1 MESLYT
7 FKFNHSN
14 ALQALAHGKTDN
26 INYYEARKKLFN
38 LSIMAD
44 YDQLVCLPTL
54 TAIDKHWYQIETARK
69 VLRQLGGRALLADE
83 VGLGKTIE
91 AGLILSE
98 YLARG
103 MIQSLLILTPA
114 SLVSQWQQE
123 LQTKFNI
130 DTITSDDKQLQLNPS
145 EFWSNNNRII
155 ASLNTAKSPKHF
167 NLVTTRNWDL
177 VIVDEAHHL
186 KNRNTLNW
194 KLVNALNKRF
204 ILMLTA
210 TPVQNSLV
218 ELFNLLTL
226 LKPGLL
232 KTEAA
237 FKKEYVSSKNGR
249 IPKNPEKL
257 RQLMREVMVR
267 NTRSLV
273 DVQLPKRFATTITV
287 NPAKSEEKLYQDLTE
302 YIRSLEMG
310 ESDTE
315 KQDKLD
321 TDKSQQLAPE
331 KQDNSDNEK
340 PQQLAPE
347 KPHKLDKFS
356 RTNLLMRAGSSP
368 QALADSLKNLA
379 KKFPSE
385 ELKTLTRRASQI
397 KQVEKAI
404 ALVDLLKKSTQKT
417 IVFTTHRATSAYL
430 AKTLEEA
437 GISFAQFLGDMSLKD
452 KDAAIEAFR
461 DNVPVL
467 LASETGGE
475 GRNIQF
481 ANAIVNYDLPWNP
494 MKIEQRIGRIHRI
507 GQKQDVFIF
516 NFCLKG
522 SIEEY
527 ILRILHDKINMFE
540 LVVGEI
546 ETILGNVDDEFDF
559 SEIVIDI
566 WLKHQAKPELDT
578 AFDNLASEL
587 IKAKDKYRETSEL
600 DEQIFGEDF
609 EA

>member
-1 MESLYT
+1 MDSLYT
-7 FKFNHSN
+7 FKFNHSS
-14 ALQALAHGKTDN
+14 ALQALADGQGDD

-38 LSIMAD
+38 LSVMAD

-123 LQTKFNI
+123 LQTKFGI
-130 DTITSDDKQLQLNPS
+130 DTVTSDDKQLQLNPD
-145 EFWSNNNRII
+145 EFWRTNNRLI
-155 ASLNTAKSPKHF
+155 ASLNTAKSAKHF
-167 NLVTTRNWDL
+167 NLVTTRSWDL

-186 KNRNTLNW
+186 KNRSTLNW

-249 IPKNPEKL
+249 VPKNPEKL

-273 DVQLPKRFATTITV
+273 DVQLPRRFATTITV
-287 NPAKSEEKLYQDLTE
+287 SPSKSEEKLYQDLTE
-302 YIRSLEMG
+302 YVRSLEIG
-310 ESDTE
+310 ESDT
-315 KQDKLD
+315 
-321 TDKSQQLAPE
+321 A
-331 KQDNSDNEK
+331 K
-340 PQQLAPE
+340 PQ
-347 KPHKLDKFS
+347 KLDKFS

-368 QALADSLKNLA
+368 QALGDSLKNLA
-379 KKFPSE
+379 KKFPSD

-397 KQVEKAI
+397 KQVEKA
-404 ALVDLLKKSTQKT
+404 ASLVDLLKKSTQKT

-437 GISFAQFLGDMSLKD
+437 GISFAQFLGDMSLKE
-452 KDAAIEAFR
+452 KDAAIEDFR
-461 DNVPVL
+461 DCVPVL

-507 GQKQDVFIF
+507 GQTQDVFIF
-516 NFCLKG
+516 NFCLKD

-527 ILRILHDKINMFE
+527 ILKILHDKINMFE

-559 SEIVIDI
+559 SEVVIDI

-578 AFDNLASEL
+578 AFENLASEL

>member
-1 MESLYT
+1 MDSLYT
-7 FKFNHSN
+7 FKFNHSS
-14 ALQALAHGKTDN
+14 ALQALADGLCDN
-26 INYYEARKKLFN
+26 LDYYEARKKLFS
-38 LSIMAD
+38 LSVMAD

-123 LQTKFNI
+123 LQTKFGI
-130 DTITSDDKQLQLNPS
+130 DTTTTDDKQLQLNPN
-145 EFWSNNNRII
+145 EFWSTNNRLI
-155 ASLNTAKSPKHF
+155 ASLNTAKSAKHF
-167 NLVTTRNWDL
+167 NLVTTRSWDL

-186 KNRNTLNW
+186 KNRSTLNW

-249 IPKNPEKL
+249 VPKNPEKL

-287 NPAKSEEKLYQDLTE
+287 SPSKSEEKLYQDLTE
-302 YIRSLEMG
+302 YVRSLEIG
-310 ESDTE
+310 ESDTA
-315 KQDKLD
+315 KTQ
-321 TDKSQQLAPE
+321 
-331 KQDNSDNEK
+331 
-340 PQQLAPE
+340 
-347 KPHKLDKFS
+347 KLDKFS

-379 KKFPSE
+379 KKFPSD

-397 KQVEKAI
+397 KQVEKAL

-417 IVFTTHRATSAYL
+417 IVFTTHRATSTYL

-437 GISFAQFLGDMSLKD
+437 GISFAQFLGDMSLKE
-452 KDAAIEAFR
+452 KDAAIEDFR
-461 DNVPVL
+461 DRVPVL

-516 NFCLKG
+516 NFCLKD

-527 ILRILHDKINMFE
+527 ILKILHDKINMFE

-546 ETILGNVDDEFDF
+546 ETILGKADEEFDF
-559 SEIVIDI
+559 SEVVIDI

-578 AFDNLASEL
+578 AFENLATEL
-587 IKAKDKYRETSEL
+587 IKAKDKYRETSVL

>member
-1 MESLYT
+1 MDSLYT
-7 FKFNHSN
+7 FKFNHSS
-14 ALQALAHGKTDN
+14 ALQALADRLPDD
-26 INYYEARKKLFN
+26 INYYEARIKLFN
-38 LSIMAD
+38 LSVMAD

-123 LQTKFNI
+123 LQTKFGI
-130 DTITSDDKQLQLNPS
+130 DTVTTDDKQLQLNPD
-145 EFWSNNNRII
+145 EFWSTNNRLI
-155 ASLNTAKSPKHF
+155 ASLNTAKSAKHF

-249 IPKNPEKL
+249 VPKNPEKL

-287 NPAKSEEKLYQDLTE
+287 SPSKSEEKLYQDLTE
-302 YIRSLEMG
+302 YVRSLEIG
-310 ESDTE
+310 ESDAAKT
-315 KQDKLD
+315 
-321 TDKSQQLAPE
+321 
-331 KQDNSDNEK
+331 
-340 PQQLAPE
+340 
-347 KPHKLDKFS
+347 HKLDKFS

-368 QALADSLKNLA
+368 QALADSLKNLS
-379 KKFPSE
+379 KKFNSD

-397 KQVEKAI
+397 KQVEKAL

-437 GISFAQFLGDMSLKD
+437 GISFAQFLGDMSLKE

-461 DNVPVL
+461 DRVPVL

-507 GQKQDVFIF
+507 GQTQDVFIF
-516 NFCLKG
+516 NFCLKD

-546 ETILGNVDDEFDF
+546 ETILGNVDEEFDF
-559 SEIVIDI
+559 SEVVIDI
-566 WLKHQAKPELDT
+566 WLKHQAKPELET
-578 AFDNLASEL
+578 AFETLATEL

>member
-1 MESLYT
+1 MDNFYT
-7 FKFNHSN
+7 FKFNHSS
-14 ALQALAHGKTDN
+14 ALQALEVGQTDE
-26 INYYEARKKLFN
+26 IDYYEARRKLFN

-54 TAIDKHWYQIETARK
+54 SAIDKHWYQIETARK

-114 SLVSQWQQE
+114 SLVSQWQLE
-123 LQTKFNI
+123 LKSKFSI
-130 DTITSDDKQLQLNPS
+130 DTVTSDDKQLQLNPD
-145 EFWSNNNRII
+145 EFWSTNNRLI

-186 KNRNTLNW
+186 KNRSTLNW

-249 IPKNPEKL
+249 VPKNPEKL

-287 NPAKSEEKLYQDLTE
+287 TPSASEQKLYQGLTE
-302 YIRSLEMG
+302 YLRSFEIG
-310 ESDTE
+310 ESDSGKT
-315 KQDKLD
+315 QNFD
-321 TDKSQQLAPE
+321 
-331 KQDNSDNEK
+331 
-340 PQQLAPE
+340 
-347 KPHKLDKFS
+347 KLDKFS

-368 QALADSLKNLA
+368 QALADSLKNLG
-379 KKFPSE
+379 KKFESD
-385 ELKTLTRRASQI
+385 ELKALTRRASQI
-397 KQVEKAI
+397 KQVEKAK
-404 ALVDLLKKSTQKT
+404 ALVDLLKQSTQKT

-430 AKTLEEA
+430 AKTLEEV
-437 GISFAQFLGDMSLKD
+437 GIPFAQFLGDMSLKE

-461 DNVPVL
+461 DRVSVL

-507 GQKQDVFIF
+507 GQTQDVFIF
-516 NFCLKG
+516 NFCLKD

-559 SEIVIDI
+559 SEVVIDI
-566 WLKHQAKPELDT
+566 WLKHQAKPEIDT
-578 AFDNLASEL
+578 AFEQLATEL

>member
-1 MESLYT
+1 MDKNYT
-7 FKFNHSN
+7 FKFNSST
-14 ALQALAHGKTDN
+14 ALEALKAGDYDP
-26 INYYEARKKLFN
+26 INFYEARLDLFN

-54 TAIDKHWYQIETARK
+54 TAIDKYWYQIETARK

-91 AGLILSE
+91 AGLIIAE

-103 MIQSLLILTPA
+103 MVKSLLVLTPA
-114 SLVSQWQQE
+114 SLVSQWQLE
-123 LQTKFNI
+123 LSDKFNI
-130 DTITSDDKQLQLNPS
+130 TTITTDNRDPQQPIE
-145 EFWSNNNRII
+145 EFWTNNPRII
-155 ASLNTAKSPKHF
+155 ASLNTAKSAKHYPH
-167 NLVTTRNWDL
+167 VTNRTWDL
-177 VIVDEAHHL
+177 VVVDEAHHL
-186 KNRNTLNW
+186 KNRSTLNW

-232 KTEAA
+232 QTEAA
-237 FKKEYVSSKNGR
+237 FKKEYVDSRNGR
-249 IPKNPEKL
+249 VPKNPEKL
-257 RQLMREVMVR
+257 RSLMREVMVR
-267 NTRSLV
+267 NTRALV
-273 DVQLPKRFATTITV
+273 DVKLPKRFATTISVT
-287 NPAKSEEKLYQDLTE
+287 PAAGEQKLYQDLSE
-302 YIRSLEMG
+302 YLRSSE
-310 ESDTE
+310 
-315 KQDKLD
+315 DKLD
-321 TDKSQQLAPE
+321 RL
-331 KQDNSDNEK
+331 
-340 PQQLAPE
+340 
-347 KPHKLDKFS
+347 S

-368 QALADSLKNLA
+368 GALADSLKQLT
-379 KKFPSE
+379 KRLPDE
-385 ELKTLTRRASQI
+385 ELKSLARRAAQV
-397 KQVEKAI
+397 KQVEKAK
-404 ALVDLLKKSTQKT
+404 ALVEMLLKSQNKT
-417 IVFTTHRATSAYL
+417 LVFTTHKATSAYL
-430 AKTLEEA
+430 ADTLRA
-437 GISFAQFLGDMSLKD
+437 ADIPFAEFQGGMSLKE
-452 KDAAIEAFR
+452 KDAAIAAFR
-461 DNVPVL
+461 DTVSVL

-481 ANAIVNYDLPWNP
+481 ANCIVNYDLPWNP

-507 GQKQDVFIF
+507 GQTQDVFIF
-516 NFCLKG
+516 NFCLKD

-559 SEIVIDI
+559 SEIVMDI

-578 AFDNLASEL
+578 AFDSLADNLL
-587 IKAKDKYRETSEL
+587 KAKDQYRQTQEL

>member
-1 MESLYT
+1 MDNFYT
-7 FKFNHSN
+7 FKFNHSKAMT
-14 ALQALAHGKTDN
+14 ALKVGQTDALD
-26 INYYEARKKLFN
+26 YYYARIELSN
-38 LSIMAD
+38 LSLMAD

-54 TAIDKHWYQIETARK
+54 TKIDKHWYQIETARK

-103 MIQSLLILTPA
+103 MVQSILILTPA

-123 LQTKFNI
+123 LAEKFNL
-130 DTITSDDKQLQLNPS
+130 DCLTTDDKQLQLAPDT
-145 EFWSNNNRII
+145 FWTSHPRII
-155 ASLNTAKSPKHF
+155 ASLNTAKSSKHF
-167 NLVTTRNWDL
+167 AHVTQRSWDL

-186 KNRNTLNW
+186 KNRSTLNW
-194 KLVNALNKRF
+194 KLVDALNKRF

-237 FKKEYVSSKNGR
+237 FKKEYVSSSNGR
-249 IPKNPEKL
+249 VPKNPEKL
-257 RQLMREVMVR
+257 RSLMREVMVR

-287 NPAKSEEKLYQDLTE
+287 TPSASEQKLYQDLTKFLRDFE
-302 YIRSLEMG
+302 P
-310 ESDTE
+310 D
-315 KQDKLD
+315 
-321 TDKSQQLAPE
+321 
-331 KQDNSDNEK
+331 
-340 PQQLAPE
+340 
-347 KPHKLDKFS
+347 LDKFS
-356 RTNLLMRAGSSP
+356 RTNLLMRAGSSSR
-368 QALADSLKNLA
+368 ALAESLKNLS
-379 KKFPSE
+379 KRLQRD
-385 ELKTLTRRASQI
+385 ELQTLTRRAAQI
-397 KQVEKAI
+397 KQVEKAK
-404 ALVDLLKKSTQKT
+404 ALVDLLKQSQQKT
-417 IVFTTHRATSAYL
+417 IVFTTHKATSAYL
-430 AKTLEEA
+430 AETLRDA
-437 GISFAQFLGDMSLKD
+437 GIPFAEFLGDMSLKQ
-452 KDAAIEAFR
+452 KDAAIESFR
-461 DNVPVL
+461 DTVPVL

-481 ANAIVNYDLPWNP
+481 ANSIVNYDLPWNP

-507 GQKQDVFIF
+507 GQTQDVFIF
-516 NFCLKG
+516 NFCLKD

-559 SEIVIDI
+559 SEVVMDI
-566 WLKHQAKPELDT
+566 WLKHQSLPALDT
-578 AFDNLASEL
+578 AFEQLADSL
-587 IKAKDKYRETSEL
+587 VTAKDKYRSTSEL
-600 DEQIFGEDF
+600 EQQIFGEDF

>member
-1 MESLYT
+1 MDNLYT
-7 FKFNHSN
+7 FKFNQSA
-14 ALQALAHGKTDN
+14 ALQTLISGLSDD
-26 INYYEARKKLFN
+26 INYYQARKELFN

-54 TAIDKHWYQIETARK
+54 TAIDQHWYQIETARK

-114 SLVSQWQQE
+114 SLVSQWQLE
-123 LQTKFNI
+123 LKTKFNI
-130 DTITSDDKQLQLNPS
+130 DTITSDDKQLQLNP
-145 EFWSNNNRII
+145 EAFWSTNNRLI
-155 ASLNTAKSPKHF
+155 ASLNTAKSAKHF

-186 KNRNTLNW
+186 KNRTTLNW

-249 IPKNPEKL
+249 VPKNPEKL

-287 NPAKSEEKLYQDLTE
+287 SPSKSEQKLYQDLTE
-302 YIRSLEMG
+302 YLRIFEVG
-310 ESDTE
+310 ISDAN
-315 KQDKLD
+315 QV
-321 TDKSQQLAPE
+321 Q
-331 KQDNSDNEK
+331 
-340 PQQLAPE
+340 
-347 KPHKLDKFS
+347 KLDKFT

-379 KKFPSE
+379 KKFPTAQ
-385 ELKTLTRRASQI
+385 LKSLIRRASQI
-397 KQVEKAI
+397 KEVEKAK
-404 ALVDLLKKSTQKT
+404 ALIDLLKKSTQKT

-430 AKTLEEA
+430 ANMMKEA
-437 GISFAQFLGDMSLKD
+437 GINFAQFLGDMSLKE
-452 KDAAIEAFR
+452 KDAAIETFR
-461 DNVPVL
+461 ENLNVL

-481 ANAIVNYDLPWNP
+481 ANSIINYDLPWNP

-507 GQKQDVFIF
+507 GQTQDVFIF
-516 NFCLKG
+516 NFCLKD

-527 ILRILHDKINMFE
+527 ILKILHDKINMFE

-546 ETILGNVDDEFDF
+546 ETILGNVDDDFDF
-559 SEIVIDI
+559 SEVVIDI

-578 AFDNLASEL
+578 AFETLATEL

>member
-1 MESLYT
+1 MEKNYT
-7 FKFNHSN
+7 FKFNPSTASE
-14 ALQALAHGKTDN
+14 ALKVAKYDPLN
-26 INYYEARKKLFN
+26 FYEARLDLFN
-38 LSIMAD
+38 LSVMAD
-44 YDQLVCLPTL
+44 YDQLICLPTL
-54 TAIDKHWYQIETARK
+54 TAIDKYWYQIETARK

-91 AGLILSE
+91 AGLIIAE

-103 MIQSLLILTPA
+103 MVQSLLVLTPA
-114 SLVSQWQQE
+114 SLVSQWQSE
-123 LQTKFNI
+123 LNDKFNI
-130 DTITSDDKQLQLNPS
+130 ATITTDNRDPQQPIESFWTDNP
-145 EFWSNNNRII
+145 RII
-155 ASLNTAKSPKHF
+155 ASLNTAKSAKHYPH
-167 NLVTTRNWDL
+167 VTSRTWDL
-177 VIVDEAHHL
+177 VVVDEAHHL
-186 KNRNTLNW
+186 KNRTTLNW

-232 KTEAA
+232 QTEAA
-237 FKKEYVSSKNGR
+237 FKKEYVDSKNGR
-249 IPKNPEKL
+249 VPKNPEKL
-257 RQLMREVMVR
+257 RSLMREVMVR
-267 NTRSLV
+267 NTRALV
-273 DVQLPKRFATTITV
+273 DVKLPKRFATTITV
-287 NPAKSEEKLYQDLTE
+287 TPAAGEEKLYQDLSE
-302 YIRSLEMG
+302 YLRQE
-310 ESDTE
+310 EE
-315 KQDKLD
+315 KLD
-321 TDKSQQLAPE
+321 RL
-331 KQDNSDNEK
+331 
-340 PQQLAPE
+340 
-347 KPHKLDKFS
+347 S

-368 QALADSLKNLA
+368 GALADSLKQLT
-379 KKFPSE
+379 KRLPDE
-385 ELKTLTRRASQI
+385 ELKSLARRASQV
-397 KQVEKAI
+397 KQVEKAK
-404 ALVDLLKKSTQKT
+404 ALVEMLIISRQKT
-417 IVFTTHRATSAYL
+417 LVFTTHKATSTYL
-430 AKTLEEA
+430 AQTLQA
-437 GISFAQFLGDMSLKD
+437 ANIPFAEFTGGMSLKQ
-452 KDAAIEAFR
+452 KDEAIAAFR
-461 DNVPVL
+461 DNVSVL

-507 GQKQDVFIF
+507 GQTQDVFIF

-559 SEIVIDI
+559 SEIVMDI

-578 AFDNLASEL
+578 AFDQLADNLL
-587 IKAKDKYRETSEL
+587 KAKNQYQQTQEL

>member
-1 MESLYT
+1 MT
-7 FKFNHSN
+7 
-14 ALQALAHGKTDN
+14 ALKIGQSDSIDYYQARID
-26 INYYEARKKLFN
+26 LFN
-38 LSIMAD
+38 LSLMAD
-44 YDQLVCLPTL
+44 YDSLVCLPTL
-54 TAIDKHWYQIETARK
+54 TTIDKHWYQIETARK

-103 MIQSLLILTPA
+103 MIQSILVLTPA

-123 LQTKFNI
+123 LAEKFNV
-130 DTITSDDKQLQLNPS
+130 DCLTTDDKQIQQNPL
-145 EFWSNNNRII
+145 EFWTSFDRII
-155 ASLNTAKSPKHF
+155 ASLNTAKSPKHYPH
-167 NLVTTRNWDL
+167 VTKRNWDL

-186 KNRNTLNW
+186 KNRSTLNW

-237 FKKEYVSSKNGR
+237 FKKEYVSSNNGR
-249 IPKNPEKL
+249 VPKNPEKL

-287 NPAKSEEKLYQDLTE
+287 TPSSSEQKLYQDLTNFL
-302 YIRSLEMG
+302 RA
-310 ESDTE
+310 
-315 KQDKLD
+315 
-321 TDKSQQLAPE
+321 TDL
-331 KQDNSDNEK
+331 N
-340 PQQLAPE
+340 
-347 KPHKLDKFS
+347 LDKFS
-356 RTNLLMRAGSSP
+356 RTNLLMRAGSSSR
-368 QALADSLKNLA
+368 ALTESLKNLA
-379 KKFPSE
+379 KRLPND
-385 ELKTLTRRASQI
+385 ELKILIRRAAQI
-397 KQVEKAI
+397 KQVEKAL
-404 ALVDLLKKSTQKT
+404 ALVDLLKQSQQKT
-417 IVFTTHRATSAYL
+417 IVFTTHKATSAYL
-430 AKTLEEA
+430 AETFLDA
-437 GISFAQFLGDMSLKD
+437 GIPFAEFLGDMSLKQ
-452 KDAAIEAFR
+452 KDAAIDAFR
-461 DNVPVL
+461 DSVSVL

-481 ANAIVNYDLPWNP
+481 ANCIVNYDLPWNP

-507 GQKQDVFIF
+507 GQTQDVFIF
-516 NFCLKG
+516 NFCLKD

-546 ETILGNVDDEFDF
+546 ETILGNVDDDFDF
-559 SEIVIDI
+559 SEVVMDI
-566 WLKHQAKPELDT
+566 WLKHQTPTLLNSAFEQLADELVQ
-578 AFDNLASEL
+578 
-587 IKAKDKYRETSEL
+587 AKDKYRVSSEL
-600 DEQIFGEDF
+600 DEQIFGADF

>member
-1 MESLYT
+1 MT
-7 FKFNHSN
+7 
-14 ALQALAHGKTDN
+14 ALSVGQFDS
-26 INYYEARKKLFN
+26 IDYYSARQSLFN
-38 LSIMAD
+38 LSLMAD
-44 YDQLVCLPTL
+44 YDSLVCLPTL
-54 TAIDKHWYQIETARK
+54 TTIDKHWYQIETARK

-103 MIQSLLILTPA
+103 MIQSILVLTPA
-114 SLVSQWQQE
+114 SLVSQWQYE
-123 LQTKFNI
+123 LLEKFNC
-130 DTITSDDKQLQLNPS
+130 DTVTTDDKQLQQNS
-145 EFWSNNNRII
+145 NEFWTSHHRII
-155 ASLNTAKSPKHF
+155 ASLNTAKSPKHYPH
-167 NLVTTRNWDL
+167 VTKRNWDL

-186 KNRNTLNW
+186 KNRSTLNW

-237 FKKEYVSSKNGR
+237 FKKEYVSSNNGR
-249 IPKNPEKL
+249 VPKNPEKL

-287 NPAKSEEKLYQDLTE
+287 TPSSSEQKLYQDLTNFLRE
-302 YIRSLEMG
+302 
-310 ESDTE
+310 
-315 KQDKLD
+315 QD
-321 TDKSQQLAPE
+321 Q
-331 KQDNSDNEK
+331 N
-340 PQQLAPE
+340 
-347 KPHKLDKFS
+347 LDKFS
-356 RTNLLMRAGSSP
+356 RTNLLMRAGSSSR
-368 QALADSLKNLA
+368 ALTESLKNLA
-379 KKFPSE
+379 KRLPSD
-385 ELKTLTRRASQI
+385 ELKTLTRRAAQI
-397 KQVEKAI
+397 KQVEKAT
-404 ALVDLLKKSTQKT
+404 ALVDLLKQSQQKT
-417 IVFTTHRATSAYL
+417 IVFTTHKATSAYL
-430 AKTLEEA
+430 AETFLDA
-437 GISFAQFLGDMSLKD
+437 GIPFAEFLGDMSLKQ
-452 KDAAIEAFR
+452 KDAAIDAFR
-461 DNVPVL
+461 DSVSVL

-481 ANAIVNYDLPWNP
+481 ANCIVNYDLPWNP

-507 GQKQDVFIF
+507 GQTQDVFIF
-516 NFCLKG
+516 NFCLKD

-559 SEIVIDI
+559 SEVVMDI
-566 WLKHQAKPELDT
+566 WLKHQTPTQLNSAFEQLADELVQ
-578 AFDNLASEL
+578 
-587 IKAKDKYRETSEL
+587 AKDKYRVSSEL
-600 DEQIFGEDF
+600 DEQIFGADF

>member
-1 MESLYT
+1 MT
-7 FKFNHSN
+7 
-14 ALQALAHGKTDN
+14 ALKNGQSDSIDYYQARID
-26 INYYEARKKLFN
+26 LFN
-38 LSIMAD
+38 LSLMAD
-44 YDQLVCLPTL
+44 YDSLVCLPTL
-54 TAIDKHWYQIETARK
+54 TTIDKHWYQIETARK

-103 MIQSLLILTPA
+103 MIQSILVLTPA

-123 LQTKFNI
+123 LAEKFNV
-130 DTITSDDKQLQLNPS
+130 DCLTTDDKLIQQNPL
-145 EFWSNNNRII
+145 EFWTSFDRII
-155 ASLNTAKSPKHF
+155 ASLNTAKSPKHYPH
-167 NLVTTRNWDL
+167 VTKRNWDL

-186 KNRNTLNW
+186 KNRSTLNW

-237 FKKEYVSSKNGR
+237 FKKEYVSSNNGR
-249 IPKNPEKL
+249 VPKNPEKL

-287 NPAKSEEKLYQDLTE
+287 TPSSSEQKVYQDLTNFL
-302 YIRSLEMG
+302 R
-310 ESDTE
+310 T
-315 KQDKLD
+315 
-321 TDKSQQLAPE
+321 TDL
-331 KQDNSDNEK
+331 N
-340 PQQLAPE
+340 
-347 KPHKLDKFS
+347 LDKFS
-356 RTNLLMRAGSSP
+356 RTNLLMRAGSSSH
-368 QALADSLKNLA
+368 ALTESLKNLA
-379 KKFPSE
+379 KRLPND
-385 ELKTLTRRASQI
+385 ELKILIRRAAQI
-397 KQVEKAI
+397 KQVEKAK
-404 ALVDLLKKSTQKT
+404 ALVDLLKQSQQKT
-417 IVFTTHRATSAYL
+417 IVFTTHKATSAYL
-430 AKTLEEA
+430 AETFLDA
-437 GISFAQFLGDMSLKD
+437 GIPFAEFLGDMSLKQ
-452 KDAAIEAFR
+452 KDAAIDAFR
-461 DNVPVL
+461 DSVSVL

-481 ANAIVNYDLPWNP
+481 ANCIVNYDLPWNP

-507 GQKQDVFIF
+507 GQTQDVFIF
-516 NFCLKG
+516 NFCLKD

-546 ETILGNVDDEFDF
+546 ETILGNVDDDFDF
-559 SEIVIDI
+559 SEVVMDI
-566 WLKHQAKPELDT
+566 WLKHQTPTLLNSAFEQLADELVQ
-578 AFDNLASEL
+578 
-587 IKAKDKYRETSEL
+587 AKDKYRVSSEL
-600 DEQIFGEDF
+600 DEQIFGADF

>member
-1 MESLYT
+1 MNHKYN
-7 FKFNHSN
+7 FKFNSST
-14 ALQALAHGKTDN
+14 ALESLTTGKYDL
-26 INYYEARKKLFN
+26 ISFYEARLDLFKLAV
-38 LSIMAD
+38 MAD

-54 TAIDKHWYQIETARK
+54 TTIDKYWYQIETARK

-91 AGLILSE
+91 AGIICAE
-98 YLARG
+98 YIARG
-103 MIQSLLILTPA
+103 MVQSLLVLTPA
-114 SLVSQWQQE
+114 SLVSQWQLE
-123 LQTKFNI
+123 LNDKFNI
-130 DTITSDDKQLQLNPS
+130 STITTDNRDPQQPIEDFWTENP
-145 EFWSNNNRII
+145 RIV
-155 ASLNTAKSPKHF
+155 ASLNTAKSAKHF
-167 NLVTTRNWDL
+167 SHVTSRTWDL
-177 VIVDEAHHL
+177 VVVDEAHHL
-186 KNRNTLNW
+186 KNRSTLNW

-210 TPVQNSLV
+210 TPVQNSLI

-232 KTEAA
+232 QTEAL
-237 FKKEYVSSKNGR
+237 FKKEYVDSRNGR
-249 IPKNPEKL
+249 VPKNPEKL
-257 RQLMREVMVR
+257 RFLMREVMVR
-267 NTRSLV
+267 NTRALV
-273 DVQLPKRFATTITV
+273 DVKLPKRFATTITV
-287 NPAKSEEKLYQDLTE
+287 NPSPSEQKLYQDLSDYLRTTE
-302 YIRSLEMG
+302 E
-310 ESDTE
+310 
-315 KQDKLD
+315 
-321 TDKSQQLAPE
+321 
-331 KQDNSDNEK
+331 
-340 PQQLAPE
+340 
-347 KPHKLDKFS
+347 KLDKLS

-368 QALADSLKNLA
+368 KALADSLKQLTKRITDNRLHSLA
-379 KKFPSE
+379 KLASE
-385 ELKTLTRRASQI
+385 IT
-397 KQVEKAI
+397 QVEKAK
-404 ALVDLLKKSTQKT
+404 ALVEMLTKSRQKT
-417 IVFTTHRATSAYL
+417 LVFTMHKATSEYL
-430 AKTLEEA
+430 AQTLEA
-437 GISFAQFLGDMSLKD
+437 ANIPFAEFQGGMSLQE
-452 KDAAIEAFR
+452 KDAAIAAFR
-461 DNVPVL
+461 ESVSVL

-507 GQKQDVFIF
+507 GQTQDVFIF

-578 AFDNLASEL
+578 AFDELAHNLL
-587 IKAKDKYRETSEL
+587 QAKDTYQQTQEL
-600 DEQIFGEDF
+600 DEKIFGEDF

>member
-1 MESLYT
+1 MGENYT
-7 FKFNHSN
+7 FKFNSSS
-14 ALQALAHGKTDN
+14 ALEALKTGKFDPLSL
-26 INYYEARKKLFN
+26 YEARLDLFR
-38 LSIMAD
+38 LSVMAD
-44 YDQLVCLPTL
+44 YDQLVCLPSL
-54 TAIDKHWYQIETARK
+54 TAIDKYWYQIETARK

-91 AGLILSE
+91 AGLICAE
-98 YLARG
+98 YIARG
-103 MIQSLLILTPA
+103 MVQSMLVLTPA
-114 SLVSQWQQE
+114 SLVSQWQSE
-123 LQTKFNI
+123 LKDKFNI
-130 DTITSDDKQLQLNPS
+130 NTITTDERDPQQPIEDFWTNNP
-145 EFWSNNNRII
+145 RII
-155 ASLNTAKSPKHF
+155 ASLNTAKSAKHF
-167 NLVTTRNWDL
+167 SHVSDRSWDL
-177 VIVDEAHHL
+177 VVVDEAHHL

-210 TPVQNSLV
+210 TPVQNSLI

-237 FKKEYVSSKNGR
+237 FKKEYVDSRNGR

-257 RQLMREVMVR
+257 RSLMREVMVR
-267 NTRSLV
+267 NTRALV
-273 DVQLPKRFATTITV
+273 DVKLPKRFATTITV
-287 NPAKSEEKLYQDLTE
+287 TPSAGEQKLYQDL
-302 YIRSLEMG
+302 
-310 ESDTE
+310 SDYLRTSE
-315 KQDKLD
+315 
-321 TDKSQQLAPE
+321 E
-331 KQDNSDNEK
+331 
-340 PQQLAPE
+340 
-347 KPHKLDKFS
+347 KLDKLS

-368 QALADSLKNLA
+368 GALADSLKQLT
-379 KKFPSE
+379 KRIPDE
-385 ELKTLTRRASQI
+385 ELQTLARRAAQI
-397 KQVEKAI
+397 KQVEKAK
-404 ALVDLLKKSTQKT
+404 ALVEMLSKSRQKT
-417 IVFTTHRATSAYL
+417 LVFTTHKATSEYL
-430 AKTLEEA
+430 AKILEEA
-437 GISFAQFLGDMSLKD
+437 NIPFAEFQGGMTLKQ
-452 KDAAIEAFR
+452 KDEAITAFR
-461 DNVPVL
+461 DSVSVL

-507 GQKQDVFIF
+507 GQTQDVFIF

-559 SEIVIDI
+559 SEIVMDI
-566 WLKHQAKPELDT
+566 WLKNQAKPELDT
-578 AFDNLASEL
+578 AFEQLADNLL
-587 IKAKDKYRETSEL
+587 KAKDMYRQTQEL

>member
-1 MESLYT
+1 MDKNYT
-7 FKFNHSN
+7 FKFNTST
-14 ALQALAHGKTDN
+14 ALEALKAGDYDP
-26 INYYEARKKLFN
+26 INFYEARLDLFN

-54 TAIDKHWYQIETARK
+54 TAIDKYWYQIETARK

-91 AGLILSE
+91 AGLIIAE

-103 MIQSLLILTPA
+103 MVKSLLVLTPA
-114 SLVSQWQQE
+114 SLVSQWQLE
-123 LQTKFNI
+123 LSDKFNI
-130 DTITSDDKQLQLNPS
+130 TTITTDNRDPQQPIE
-145 EFWSNNNRII
+145 EFWTNNPRII
-155 ASLNTAKSPKHF
+155 ASLNTAKSAKHYPH
-167 NLVTTRNWDL
+167 VTSRTWDL
-177 VIVDEAHHL
+177 VVVDEAHHL
-186 KNRNTLNW
+186 KNRSTLNW

-232 KTEAA
+232 QTEAA
-237 FKKEYVSSKNGR
+237 FKKEYVDSRNGR
-249 IPKNPEKL
+249 VPKNPEKL
-257 RQLMREVMVR
+257 RSLMREVMVR
-267 NTRSLV
+267 NTRALV
-273 DVQLPKRFATTITV
+273 DVKLPKRFATTISVT
-287 NPAKSEEKLYQDLTE
+287 PAAGEQKLYQDLSE
-302 YIRSLEMG
+302 YLRSSE
-310 ESDTE
+310 
-315 KQDKLD
+315 DKLD
-321 TDKSQQLAPE
+321 RL
-331 KQDNSDNEK
+331 
-340 PQQLAPE
+340 
-347 KPHKLDKFS
+347 S

-368 QALADSLKNLA
+368 GALADSLKQLT
-379 KKFPSE
+379 KRLPDE
-385 ELKTLTRRASQI
+385 ELKSLARRAAQV
-397 KQVEKAI
+397 KQVEKAK
-404 ALVDLLKKSTQKT
+404 ALVEMLLKSQNKT
-417 IVFTTHRATSAYL
+417 LVFTTHKATSAYL
-430 AKTLEEA
+430 ADTLRA
-437 GISFAQFLGDMSLKD
+437 ADIPFAEFQGGMSLKE
-452 KDAAIEAFR
+452 KDAAIAAFR
-461 DNVPVL
+461 DTVSVL

-481 ANAIVNYDLPWNP
+481 ANCIVNYDLPWNP

-507 GQKQDVFIF
+507 GQTQDVFIF
-516 NFCLKG
+516 NFCLKD

-559 SEIVIDI
+559 SEIVMDI

-578 AFDNLASEL
+578 AFDSLADNLL
-587 IKAKDKYRETSEL
+587 KAKDQYRQTQEL

>member
-1 MESLYT
+1 MEKNYT
-7 FKFNHSN
+7 FKFNSDT
-14 ALQALAHGKTDN
+14 ALSALKAGKYDP
-26 INYYEARKKLFN
+26 INFYEARLDLFN
-38 LSIMAD
+38 LSVMAD
-44 YDQLVCLPTL
+44 YDQLICLPTL
-54 TAIDKHWYQIETARK
+54 TAIDKYWYQIETARK

-91 AGLILSE
+91 AGLIIAE

-103 MIQSLLILTPA
+103 MVQSMLVLTPA
-114 SLVSQWQQE
+114 SLVSQWQSE
-123 LQTKFNI
+123 LSDKFNI
-130 DTITSDDKQLQLNPS
+130 ATITTDNRDPQQPID
-145 EFWSNNNRII
+145 EFWTNNPRII
-155 ASLNTAKSPKHF
+155 ASLNTAKSAKHYPH
-167 NLVTTRNWDL
+167 VTSRTWDL
-177 VIVDEAHHL
+177 VVVDEAHHL
-186 KNRNTLNW
+186 KNRTTLNW

-232 KTEAA
+232 QTEAA
-237 FKKEYVSSKNGR
+237 FKKEYVDSRNGR
-249 IPKNPEKL
+249 VPKNPEKL
-257 RQLMREVMVR
+257 RSLMREVMVR
-267 NTRSLV
+267 NTRALV
-273 DVQLPKRFATTITV
+273 DVKLPKRFATTITV
-287 NPAKSEEKLYQDLTE
+287 TPSAGEEKLYQDLSE
-302 YIRSLEMG
+302 YLRNSE
-310 ESDTE
+310 
-315 KQDKLD
+315 DKLD
-321 TDKSQQLAPE
+321 RL
-331 KQDNSDNEK
+331 
-340 PQQLAPE
+340 
-347 KPHKLDKFS
+347 S

-368 QALADSLKNLA
+368 GALADSLKQLT
-379 KKFPSE
+379 KRLPDS
-385 ELKTLTRRASQI
+385 ELKSLARRAAQV
-397 KQVEKAI
+397 KQVEKAKV
-404 ALVDLLKKSTQKT
+404 LVEMLSKSSQKT
-417 IVFTTHRATSAYL
+417 LVFTTHKATSTYL
-430 AKTLEEA
+430 AQTLQA
-437 GISFAQFLGDMSLKD
+437 ANIPFAEFTGGMSLKQ
-452 KDAAIEAFR
+452 KDEAIAAFR
-461 DNVPVL
+461 DTVSVL

-507 GQKQDVFIF
+507 GQTQDVFIF

-559 SEIVIDI
+559 SEIVMDI
-566 WLKHQAKPELDT
+566 WLKHQVKPELDT
-578 AFDNLASEL
+578 AFEQLADNLL
-587 IKAKDKYRETSEL
+587 KAKNQYQQIQEL